1 MISIW
6 RPLGAKNAYLKVMQ
20 AKQFSGDLLGVKKAK
35 PVRLLDV
42 GKYQQFEV
50 YNKKQNSFHLK
61 RLFFQL
67 DAMLALETVT
77 LSILPWYIALHSLFN
92 IFVLHNF
99 FIYTFLH
106 LSWPHCCVKTQTEFF
121 LFHPCHAMLTKYESQ
136 FSRFYPWHGSQARQK
151 QPKLINSPRLRSKY
165 NCTHFYDQGKK
176 SSKY

>member
-1 MISIW
+1 MNTTWGQKCKFESY
-6 RPLGAKNAYLKVMQ
+6 AS
-20 AKQFSGDLLGVKKAK
+20 KQFRGDLLGVKKAK
-35 PVRLLDV
+35 PVHLLDV
-42 GKYQQFEV
+42 GKYQQFDV
-50 YNKKQNSFHLK
+50 YNKKKKNSFNLK

-106 LSWPHCCVKTQTEFF
+106 FSWPHCCVETQTEFF